1 MRPLLP
7 FSGAGPLSETQR
19 WLASQ
24 AVIRERGADNAVQA
38 AMKAHALIFE
48 GGQEG
53 AGISRMIVRRVYD
66 LGAWP
71 TGMLH

>member
-1 MRPLLP
+1 
-7 FSGAGPLSETQR
+7 
-19 WLASQ
+19 
-24 AVIRERGADNAVQA
+24 VIRERGADNAVQA